1 MKKCILLLAA
11 LGLLLCGCWAESPS
25 TAISTTIATT
35 TTTAV
40 TTTTTTTTP
49 TTAVPSLSRE
59 DTRWCWLGEWRS
71 LLTPATEKEEQVTAY
86 DILKKLR
93 HKEAELGFLFSGTL
107 LGHLQVGDTDYLL
120 CEIGHWLTDEQ
131 GGVSEYEVVTCLM
144 VPADLSAAYEAV
156 AEENALYWDTA
167 KNWFR

>member
-11 LGLLLCGCWAESPS
+11 LGLLLCGCGAESPATVIS
-25 TAISTTIATT
+25 STTALVSTATT
-35 TTTAV
+35 TTAATTTV
-40 TTTTTTTTP
+40 TTT
-49 TTAVPSLSRE
+49 AAPSLSQE
-59 DTRWCWLGEWRS
+59 GTLWCWQGEWHS

-107 LGHLQVGDTDYLL
+107 VGHLPMGDTDYLL
-120 CEIGHWLTDEQ
+120 CEIGHWRTDAE
-131 GGVSEYEVVTCLM
+131 GGVSEYEMVTYLM

-156 AEENALYWDTA
+156 AEEDALRWDTA
-167 KNWFR
+167 QNWFR